1 MRRIYL
7 DNSATTQV
15 SDEVMNAMQP
25 YNNEKYGN
33 ASSLYTR
40 GREAAEAIEKARQQV
55 AGAIGADTKEV
66 IFTSGGTESDNIA
79 IIGAARA
86 YRDHGNHIITSSIE
100 HPAVMQTMEH
110 LKLEGY
116 RVTHVPVDREGIL
129 DVNALNEAITPDT
142 ILISIMHVNNEI
154 GTIQPVHEIGKI
166 AQENDILFHT
176 DAIQSFGK
184 IDVNVDYLGADL
196 LSLSGHKVHGPKG
209 VGALFV
215 RKGTKLKA
223 IMYGGGQERGLRSGT
238 ENVPGIVGM
247 GQASE
252 LAVRDLYANAAHM
265 TRLRDRLIDG
275 IMKEEYVRLN
285 GHKTKRSPNN
295 VNVSFHFIE
304 GESLVLMLD
313 AQGVE
318 TSTGSACSSKELQPS
333 HVLLATGMRPEEAH
347 GSLRL
352 TNSQYNTTEDIDYV
366 LNVLPGITQKLMA
379 MSPLYRP
386 MH

>member
-15 SDEVMNAMQP
+15 SDEVASAMQP
-25 YNNEKYGN
+25 YNGEKFGN
-33 ASSLYTR
+33 ASSLYMR
-40 GREAAEAIEKARQQV
+40 GRESAEGIEKAREQV
-55 AGAIGADTKEV
+55 AGAIGADTKEI

-79 IIGAARA
+79 ILGAAHA
-86 YRDHGNHIITSSIE
+86 YREHGDHIITSSIE
-100 HPAVMQTMEH
+100 HPAVMETVEH

-116 RVTHVPVDREGIL
+116 NVTHVPVDKEGIL
-129 DVNALNEAITPDT
+129 NVDALNEAVTPNT
-142 ILISIMHVNNEI
+142 ILISVMHVNNEI
-154 GTIQPVHEIGKI
+154 GTIQPIEEVGKI
-166 AQENDILFHT
+166 AKESDIVFHT
-176 DAIQSFGK
+176 DAVQSFGK
-184 IDVNVDYLGADL
+184 IDVNVDSLGVDL
-196 LSLSGHKVHGPKG
+196 LTLSGHKIHGPKG

-238 ENVPGIVGM
+238 ENVPAIVGM

-252 LAVRDLYANAAHM
+252 IAVRDKSKNVTHM

-275 IMKEEYVRLN
+275 IMKEEYVKLN
-285 GHKTKRSPNN
+285 GSRTKRSPNN
-295 VNVSFHFIE
+295 VNVSFRFIE

-318 TSTGSACSSKELQPS
+318 TSTGSACSSKDLQPS
-333 HVLLATGMRPEEAH
+333 HVLRALGMQPEQAH

-352 TNSQYNTTEDIDYV
+352 TNSQYNTEEEIDYV
-366 LNVLPGITQKLMA
+366 LEVLPGITQKLMA
-379 MSPLYRP
+379 MSPLYKP
-386 MH
+386 LH

>member
-7 DNSATTQV
+7 DNSATTRV
-15 SDEVMNAMQP
+15 SDEVRRAMQP
-25 YNNEKYGN
+25 YCDEKYGN
-33 ASSLYTR
+33 ASSMYQR
-40 GREAAEAIEKARQQV
+40 GRESAEAIEKAREQV
-55 AGAIGADTKEV
+55 AGAIGADTKEI

-79 IIGAARA
+79 LLGAAHA
-86 YRDHGNHIITSSIE
+86 YREHGDHIITSSIE
-100 HPAVMQTMEH
+100 HPAVMETLEH

-116 RVTHVPVDREGIL
+116 SVTHVPVDKEGIL
-129 DVNALNEAITPDT
+129 NVDALNEAVTPNT

-154 GTIQPVHEIGKI
+154 GTIQPIEEVGKI
-166 AQENDILFHT
+166 AKENDIAFHS

-184 IDVNVDYLGADL
+184 IDVNVDQMGVDL
-196 LSLSGHKVHGPKG
+196 MALSGHKIHGPKG
-209 VGALFV
+209 AGALFV

-238 ENVPGIVGM
+238 EDVPAIVGM

-252 LAVRDLYANAAHM
+252 IAARDMRSNAAHM
-265 TRLRDRLIDG
+265 MRLRDKLLDG
-275 IMKEEYVRLN
+275 ITKEEYVRLN
-285 GHKTKRSPNN
+285 GRRTKRSPNN

-318 TSTGSACSSKELQPS
+318 TSTGSACSSKDLQPS
-333 HVLLATGMRPEEAH
+333 HVLLALGMRPEQAH

-352 TNSQYNTTEDIDYV
+352 TNSQYNTDEEIDYV
-366 LNVLPGITQKLMA
+366 LDVLPGITQKLMA
-379 MSPLYRP
+379 MSPLYKP
-386 MH
+386 QH